1 MLDNILFD
9 LAHTLIAYLYENLV
23 EKHFFIYNMPF
34 EVAHLMGKGASSHL
48 VGAHFWK
55 ADYVFK
61 SSQVTCEC
69 GSLPVP
75 KRGEFWRPETVLH
88 HDIL

>member
-48 VGAHFWK
+48 AGAHF
-55 ADYVFK
+55 
-61 SSQVTCEC
+61 
-69 GSLPVP
+69 
-75 KRGEFWRPETVLH
+75 
-88 HDIL
+88 